1 MSWLFSRALVEDC
14 SAHISVASE
23 RFVLLNTIGIADA
36 CLSNDKTSEPFQP
49 FRYGMTFAPLTENHG
64 ELAFLLFPAASHVNR
79 SVRLHEAGE
88 QQ

>member
-1 MSWLFSRALVEDC
+1 MSWLFSRVLVEDC
-14 SAHISVASE
+14 SALMPAGSKQCALSNV
-23 RFVLLNTIGIADA
+23 IGTADA
-36 CLSNDKTSEPFQP
+36 CLSSDKTSEPFQP
-49 FRYGMTFAPLTENHG
+49 SRYGMTFAPLTENHG

>member
-1 MSWLFSRALVEDC
+1 MSWLFSRALVEGC
-14 SAHISVASE
+14 LALMPVGSE
-23 RFVLLNTIGIADA
+23 RSALSNVIGTVDA
-36 CLSNDKTSEPFQP
+36 CLSGDKTSEPFQP